1 MIVIDCEQGSPEWF
15 AARLGKPTAS
25 EFDKII
31 TAGGKPSTQADG
43 LLHKLLAELITGK
56 AAVFTESDWMKRG
69 KEYEAEARDFLSFH
83 LDTEI
88 RQVGFVMTDCG
99 SFGCSPDGMYA
110 EGGCELKCPSP
121 GVHVS
126 YLLRGTIPPDYIP
139 QVQGSMLVTG
149 APWWDFV
156 SYHPDMPPL
165 IVRVE
170 RDYAF
175 HAALAEYMGKFLT
188 RLEAAKCAL
197 IERGHMKEAT

>member
-1 MIVIDCEQGSPEWF
+1 MRIIDCEQGSPKWF

-31 TAGGKPSTQADG
+31 TAGGKASTQADG
-43 LLHKLLAELITGK
+43 LMHKLLAELITGK
-56 AAVFTESDWMKRG
+56 PAVFTESDWMKRG
-69 KEYEAEARDFLSFH
+69 KEFEAEARDFLAFQT
-83 LDTEI
+83 DTEI
-88 RQVGFVMTDCG
+88 RQVGFVTTDCG

-121 GVHVS
+121 AVHVS
-126 YLLRGTIPPDYIP
+126 YLLADRLPSEYVP

-165 IVRVE
+165 ILRVE
-170 RDYAF
+170 RDEAY
-175 HAALAEYMGKFLT
+175 HEALAEYMGKFL
-188 RLEAAKCAL
+188 LKLNKAKAEL
-197 IERGHMKEAT
+197 IERGHLKEAA

>member
-43 LLHKLLAELITGK
+43 LMHKLLAELITGK
-56 AAVFTESDWMKRG
+56 PAVFTESDWMKRG
-69 KEYEAEARDFLSFH
+69 KEFEAEARDFLAFQ
-83 LDTEI
+83 LDIEI
-88 RQVGFVMTDCG
+88 RQVGFVTTDCG
-99 SFGCSPDGMYA
+99 SFGCSPDGLYA

-121 GVHVS
+121 AVHVS
-126 YLLRGTIPPDYIP
+126 YLLAGKLPADYVP

-165 IVRVE
+165 ILRIE
-170 RDYAF
+170 RDETYLE
-175 HAALAEYMGKFLT
+175 ALADYMAKFLT
-188 RLEAAKCAL
+188 KLGKAKAEL
-197 IERGHMKEAT
+197 IERGHLKEAA

>member
-56 AAVFTESDWMKRG
+56 PAAFTESDWMKRG
-69 KEYEAEARDFLSFH
+69 KEYEAEARDFLAFH
-83 LDTEI
+83 HDIEI
-88 RQVGFVMTDCG
+88 ARVGFVTTDCG

-110 EGGCELKCPSP
+110 DGGCELKCPSP

-126 YLLRGTIPPDYIP
+126 YLLAGKLPSEYVP

-165 IVRVE
+165 ILRVE
-170 RDYAF
+170 RDPKF
-175 HAALAEYMGKFLT
+175 HEALAELMGKFLAK
-188 RLEAAKCAL
+188 LETAKRAL
-197 IERGHMKEAT
+197 TERGHLKEAT

>member
-1 MIVIDCEQGSPEWF
+1 MRIIDCEQGSPEWF

-31 TAGGKPSTQADG
+31 TAGGKASTQADG
-43 LLHKLLAELITGK
+43 LMHKLLAELITGK
-56 AAVFTESDWMKRG
+56 PAVFTESDWMKRG
-69 KEYEAEARDFLSFH
+69 KEFEAEARDFLAFQT
-83 LDTEI
+83 DTEI
-88 RQVGFVMTDCG
+88 RQIGFVTTDCG

-121 GVHVS
+121 AVHVS
-126 YLLRGTIPPDYIP
+126 YLLAGRLPSEYVP

-165 IVRVE
+165 ILRIE
-170 RDYAF
+170 RDEAY
-175 HAALAEYMGKFLT
+175 HEALAEYMGKFL
-188 RLEAAKCAL
+188 LKLNKAKAQL
-197 IERGHMKEAT
+197 IERGHLKEAA